1 VSLKIYPRGEIVP
14 LAITPDSAAQMIAAP
29 GGSARPRSAMKPPE
43 HALNRELLAL
53 LGAPSRESS
62 ILARYWGFDTRG
74 PETLQRIGNDLGL
87 TGERVRQ
94 IVDRQSTLAL
104 PGRVAAP
111 VLDQAIR
118 YVTER
123 IPAPAAHLEHGL
135 HSAGFVSPAFRLE
148 ALVKAAEL
156 FDRSLPLSITRV
168 RGTRIAHPLDTS
180 SLESIV
186 QIARATIRHFGA
198 STISEITWVVNERG
212 SESCKRDLVTSVLTA
227 QKKFQWIDE
236 RTGWFWLADVGKNRL
251 VPRIRKIL
259 SVANPIEGSVLCAG
273 VERDYRMGDCVPPEA
288 ILLRLCGQLEGFS
301 RRARGTGDR

>member
-1 VSLKIYPRGEIVP
+1 MSLKIYPRGEIVP

-111 VLDQAIR
+111 CWTRRSGMSRSEYPRRQRISNTDFTPLVLSR
-118 YVTER
+118 
-123 IPAPAAHLEHGL
+123 
-135 HSAGFVSPAFRLE
+135 
-148 ALVKAAEL
+148 
-156 FDRSLPLSITRV
+156 
-168 RGTRIAHPLDTS
+168 
-180 SLESIV
+180 
-186 QIARATIRHFGA
+186 RHFA
-198 STISEITWVVNERG
+198 SKHS
-212 SESCKRDLVTSVLTA
+212 
-227 QKKFQWIDE
+227 
-236 RTGWFWLADVGKNRL
+236 
-251 VPRIRKIL
+251 
-259 SVANPIEGSVLCAG
+259 
-273 VERDYRMGDCVPPEA
+273 
-288 ILLRLCGQLEGFS
+288 S
-301 RRARGTGDR
+301 RRQSYSTDRFPCRLRAYEAPE